1 MEKFSFAISE
11 LYSYTF
17 KVNKCIVAK
26 KFMLLSSCRAGAL
39 SPGCRCI
46 CYIVFRPSP

>member
-17 KVNKCIVAK
+17 KVNRYMVLVTKL
-26 KFMLLSSCRAGAL
+26 MLLSN
-39 SPGCRCI
+39 
-46 CYIVFRPSP
+46 